1 MKKTIIL
8 LLLLYAATTVMAQ
21 NNNDSISFTHITT
34 TDFMEAIGGGTI
46 QWQFSN
52 SSLCYNKSIC
62 KNLFQWNNIVSIIP
76 DAALVAP
83 DEQPPSWYIYSN
95 GKWQNAFGLPEY
107 STPILPTL
115 IASGG
120 IGSGGSGGG
129 GSATTNN
136 TNPLGNTTI
145 PPPVK
150 PVVDDETTKEELPI
164 EKKDTLQPVKVPCND
179 SAIARGKYADSLWKE
194 LDSTGTAKKRLQD
207 SAKSGKFESAFLIKK
222 NANNKLE
229 ATNFTTSN
237 SSTNV
242 TPPPTTDTLY
252 GGAHCHN
259 NREGVNS
266 QSPSDFFRLLTM
278 FMQQKT
284 YKTDFLT
291 SYDETE
297 WAIMIGDS
305 LSAMS
310 FINNSNYAYTT
321 LVDTVGENINNWST
335 KNKNPVTGK
344 YYYDDF
350 YNYGNDLYDQNYP
363 KDLLTA
369 YANIYMV
376 NKLFNTGIKVLMK
389 VGNNFKEL
397 NVFEDNS
404 SGESV
409 LKIKICE

>member
-1 MKKTIIL
+1 MHHGKKLNHKTPI
-8 LLLLYAATTVMAQ
+8 
-21 NNNDSISFTHITT
+21 
-34 TDFMEAIGGGTI
+34 E
-46 QWQFSN
+46 
-52 SSLCYNKSIC
+52 
-62 KNLFQWNNIVSIIP
+62 VSI
-76 DAALVAP
+76 L
-83 DEQPPSWYIYSN
+83 
-95 GKWQNAFGLPEY
+95 KTF
-107 STPILPTL
+107 TL
-115 IASGG
+115 IQF
-120 IGSGGSGGG
+120 
-129 GSATTNN
+129 TTKQNYN
-136 TNPLGNTTI
+136 FTVTTLMAKSKTYNPTNPFGNTTI

-229 ATNFTTSN
+229 AINFTTSN

-242 TPPPTTDTLY
+242 APPPTTDTLY

-259 NREGVNS
+259 DKEGVNS

-278 FMQQKT
+278 FKQQKT
-284 YKTDFLT
+284 YKADFLT
-291 SYDETE
+291 TYDDSE

-321 LVDTVGENINNWST
+321 LVDTAGENINSWSST
-335 KNKNPVTGK
+335 NINPKTNRTYYQDLFYFGK
-344 YYYDDF
+344 KMAA
-350 YNYGNDLYDQNYP
+350 QNYP
-363 KDLLTA
+363 EELQEA
-369 YANIYMV
+369 FANVYMI
-376 NKLFNTGIKVLMK
+376 NKQFNTGIKVLMK
-389 VGNNFKEL
+389 VGDNFKEL
-397 NVFEDNS
+397 NVFEDSS

>member
-1 MKKTIIL
+1 MAKSKT
-8 LLLLYAATTVMAQ
+8 
-21 NNNDSISFTHITT
+21 
-34 TDFMEAIGGGTI
+34 
-46 QWQFSN
+46 
-52 SSLCYNKSIC
+52 YN
-62 KNLFQWNNIVSIIP
+62 P
-76 DAALVAP
+76 
-83 DEQPPSWYIYSN
+83 
-95 GKWQNAFGLPEY
+95 
-107 STPILPTL
+107 
-115 IASGG
+115 
-120 IGSGGSGGG
+120 
-129 GSATTNN
+129 
-136 TNPLGNTTI
+136 TNPLGNTTV
-145 PPPVK
+145 PAPVK

-278 FMQQKT
+278 FKQQKT
-284 YKTDFLT
+284 YKADFLT
-291 SYDETE
+291 SYDDSE
-297 WAIMIGDS
+297 WAIMIADS
-305 LSAMS
+305 LGAMS
-310 FINNSNYAYTT
+310 FINNSNYAYAT
-321 LVDTVGENINNWST
+321 LIDTAGENINNWST
-335 KNKNPVTGK
+335 KNKNPLTGK
-344 YYYDDF
+344 TYFEDF
-350 YNYGNDLYDQNYP
+350 FDFGNKMFDQKYP
-363 KDLLTA
+363 AELQIA